1 MRFRSSLDDLQKE
14 YETEKNKVKNND
26 NTGILDK
33 FEIIDQE
40 AVRQYSIDYSKIQD
54 IYGDGKSR
62 SKVKEATNKMK
73 KLYAALEKYDKQLE
87 KFKNEYL
94 LLKDEVHDNE
104 NGVLDKL
111 KQDDPKYNEYL
122 KAFNKIESLYNK
134 GENLYAVQK
143 AIRKMQELKGVIS
156 NHKVGMKGVGDLAGD
171 AQNKVEDQ
179 DLLSKIK
186 NKKKLDKE
194 GLKLI
199 EEEVKK
205 YVKSK
210 VGNFEYFKSKIAEFS
225 NKYKGENEYIPI
237 EDMRE
242 IYGTKGALMMICNL
256 ENGKI
261 IKRKFFSTY
270 RRVCERIL
278 KNYRSL
284 KVEAALTAVEN
295 ASLNNKFD
303 IKDVNEINTMLC
315 KLGILKQEILLKQD
329 WKLRFLQNMPY
340 LKSKFGIDP
349 DAKVFSFGEYMAK
362 AEELIPRLKSVEGK
376 SNRERKEMI
385 NRVIKKI
392 RKVKSDGTE
401 AVEEIFKREEYL
413 KKYNDFIENSS
424 NLALHYLKKEG
435 SRKITRFNIKDT
447 GGTVVEI
454 ASKRDYGIDTCKIA
468 LMCLV
473 AVCSKNKAK
482 ISEGNTWFGMNEP
495 FLKKCIG

>member
-1 MRFRSSLDDLQKE
+1 MRFGSSLDDLQKE

-26 NTGILDK
+26 NTGILNK
-33 FEIIDQE
+33 FETIDQKSVE
-40 AVRQYSIDYSKIQD
+40 QYSIDYEKIQD
-54 IYGDGKSR
+54 IYGDGESR

-94 LLKDEVHDNE
+94 ILKDTVHDNE
-104 NGVLDKL
+104 DGVLDKL
-111 KQDDPKYNEYL
+111 GKDNESYGKYLE
-122 KAFNKIESLYNK
+122 AFDKIESLYDK
-134 GENLYAVQK
+134 GQNLYAVQK
-143 AIRKMQELKGVIS
+143 AIKKMQELKGVIS
-156 NHKVGMKGVGDLAGD
+156 NHKAGTKGVGDLAGD
-171 AQNKVEDQ
+171 AQNKES
-179 DLLSKIK
+179 LTSRIK
-186 NKKKLDKE
+186 NKKELNKE
-194 GLKLI
+194 GLERI

-329 WKLRFLQNMPY
+329 WKLRFLQNTPY

-349 DAKVFSFGEYMAK
+349 DAKVFSFGEYMAE
-362 AEELIPRLKSVEGK
+362 AEALIPRLKSVEGK

-392 RKVKSDGTE
+392 REVKSGGTE

-435 SRKITRFNIKDT
+435 ARKITRFNIKDT